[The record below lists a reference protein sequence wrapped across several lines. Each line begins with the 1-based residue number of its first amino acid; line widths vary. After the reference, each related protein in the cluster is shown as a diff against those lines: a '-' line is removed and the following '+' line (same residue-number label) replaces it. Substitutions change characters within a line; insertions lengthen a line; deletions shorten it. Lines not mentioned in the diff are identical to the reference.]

1 MIGRSD
7 LLDRF
12 IPNPDVRERH
22 QIIIEAPVPH
32 VFEIARTLDIQS
44 IALVRFIFWLRAK
57 LLGTKQV
64 AWRSR
69 GFIAD
74 MLALGW
80 QQLEES
86 PERYFIA
93 GAACQPWKADVTF
106 SPIPPGE
113 FASFAE
119 PDRVKIAWTLEAEPL
134 GSSRTRLATEKRAV
148 ATDESARAK
157 FRAYWRKFRAG
168 IVMIRWLLLRA
179 VRRKAEAGRVR
190 R

>member
-1 MIGRSD
+1 MNDRAD
-7 LLDRF
+7 LLDRY
-12 IPNPDVRERH
+12 IPHPDVRERH
-22 QIIIEAPVPH
+22 QVVIDAPATVVYEAACA
-32 VFEIARTLDIQS
+32 FDIQS
-44 IALVRFIFWLRAK
+44 IALVRCIFWLRAK
-57 LLGTKQV
+57 LLGAKHV

-80 QQLEES
+80 RQLEES
-86 PERYFIA
+86 PGRYFMA

-119 PDRVKIAWTLEAEPL
+119 PDRVKVAWTLEAEPL
-134 GSSRTRLATEKRAV
+134 GSSRTRLATETRAV

-157 FRAYWRKFRAG
+157 FRAYWRKFRVG

-179 VRRKAEAGRVR
+179 VRRKAEARQLR
-190 R
+190 K